1 MDESPSEDL
10 RDRDGP
16 AVTGASFERTAER
29 ADAAGIDLEILDDP
43 ALATLSPAS
52 VFC

>member
-1 MDESPSEDL
+1 MDELLSEDL
-10 RDRDGP
+10 YALDALD
-16 AVTGASFERTAER
+16 ALEESIERAPER